1 MLTKITSLS
10 NKKTITKK
18 EFFMLDIP
26 LLLMMIFM
34 IITIILKSDYILH
47 NPENVKVLLMLIL
60 ALPYLAIIHFV
71 LLSKRLRD
79 TSVSNKLFIAIL
91 VAFILDFI
99 CWGLLIFFD
108 IGNMFIKIN
117 TNSYTWDYSVY
128 YLLIKIT
135 LIINILLQ
143 FILALFPSKNKE

>member
-1 MLTKITSLS
+1 MLKKLTSLIK
-10 NKKTITKK
+10 KKTFTKK
-18 EFFMLDIP
+18 EFFLLDIP
-26 LLLMMIFM
+26 LLLMIIFI
-34 IITIILKSDYILH
+34 IITIIFKSDDILH
-47 NPENVKVLLMLIL
+47 NPENVKVLLMLFL
-60 ALPYLAIIHFV
+60 SLPYLAIIHFV

-79 TSVSNKLFIAIL
+79 ASVSNKIFIAIL
-91 VAFILDFI
+91 IAFILDFI

-117 TNSYTWDYSVY
+117 TSSYTWDYSVY

-135 LIINILLQ
+135 LILNFLLQ